1 LYKQVKVLKVD
12 KQNFMMKINSV
23 QANCYRF
30 TNHSGIYLQ
39 IGLGLL
45 LSLLLASLSP
55 IIHPAFASDIASG
68 GDVSSSASLPALRD
82 FVMTIKSGD
91 PRALVGV
98 YVPGLL
104 ALPIVQQPGDAPGYV
119 STQPGVATQFRMAKD
134 YGTDAL
140 LAHNYL
146 SGNLFFELEAG
157 QRVVL
162 IYGDGRVRFYEIKER
177 KSYQAISPNSP
188 YSNFI
193 DLDNPGTVLSAADV
207 FLKNFGIG
215 SQLVFQ
221 TCIESAGVESWGRL
235 FVKAEP
241 IRRRIAQGMWAS
253 RL

>member
-1 LYKQVKVLKVD
+1 MHNDNIQKVMLNNKYLQVNYQKL
-12 KQNFMMKINSV
+12 
-23 QANCYRF
+23 ANP
-30 TNHSGIYLQ
+30 SDIYLQ

-45 LSLLLASLSP
+45 LAIWLAFLSP
-55 IIHPAFASDIASG
+55 IIHPAFASDIPSG
-68 GDVSSSASLPALRD
+68 EDVSSSTSLPALRD
-82 FVMTIKSGD
+82 FVITVKSD
-91 PRALVGV
+91 EPRSLVGV

-146 SGNLFFELEAG
+146 SGNLFFDLEAG

-177 KSYQAISPNSP
+177 ISYQAISPNSP

-193 DLDNPGTVLSAADV
+193 DLDNPGTILSAADV

-241 IRRRIAQGMWAS
+241 IRRRIVLGMWAS

>member
-1 LYKQVKVLKVD
+1 MLNNTYVQVNYHKL
-12 KQNFMMKINSV
+12 
-23 QANCYRF
+23 ANPCD
-30 TNHSGIYLQ
+30 ICLQ

-45 LSLLLASLSP
+45 LALWLAFLSP
-55 IIHPAFASDIASG
+55 ILHPAFASDIPSG
-68 GDVSSSASLPALRD
+68 EDVSSSAPLPALRD
-82 FVMTIKSGD
+82 FVITVKSSE
-91 PRALVGV
+91 PRSLVGV

-104 ALPIVQQPGDAPGYV
+104 ALAIVQQPGDAPGYV

-146 SGNLFFELEAG
+146 SGHLFFELEAG

-177 KSYQAISPNSP
+177 ISYQAITPNSP

-193 DLDNPGTVLSAADV
+193 DLDNPGTILSAADV

-241 IRRRIAQGMWAS
+241 IRRRIALGMWAS

>member
-1 LYKQVKVLKVD
+1 MRKVD
-12 KQNFMMKINSV
+12 IQNVMMKNKSAQV
-23 QANCYRF
+23 NCQIF
-30 TNHSGIYLQ
+30 PNLSGTFLQ
-39 IGLGLL
+39 FGWGLL
-45 LSLLLASLSP
+45 LALLLASLSP
-55 IIHPAFASDIASG
+55 IIHPAFASETPSG
-68 GDVSSSASLPALRD
+68 GDSSSVSLPALRD
-82 FVMTIKSGD
+82 FVMSIKSGE

-98 YVPGLL
+98 YVPGLF

-119 STQPGVATQFRMAKD
+119 STQPGVATQFSMAKD

-162 IYGDGRVRFYEIKER
+162 VYGDGRVRFYEIKER
-177 KSYQAISPNSP
+177 NSYQALSPNSP

>member
-1 LYKQVKVLKVD
+1 MHNDNIQKVMLNNKYVQVNYQKL
-12 KQNFMMKINSV
+12 
-23 QANCYRF
+23 ANP
-30 TNHSGIYLQ
+30 SDIYLQ

-45 LSLLLASLSP
+45 LAIWLAFLSP
-55 IIHPAFASDIASG
+55 IIHPAFASDIPSG
-68 GDVSSSASLPALRD
+68 EDVSSSTSLPALRD
-82 FVMTIKSGD
+82 FVITVKSD
-91 PRALVGV
+91 EPRSLVGV

-146 SGNLFFELEAG
+146 SGNLFFDLEAG

-177 KSYQAISPNSP
+177 ISYQAISPNSP

-193 DLDNPGTVLSAADV
+193 DLDNPGTILSAADV

-241 IRRRIAQGMWAS
+241 IRRRIVLGMWAS

>member
-1 LYKQVKVLKVD
+1 
-12 KQNFMMKINSV
+12 MMKHNSAQV
-23 QANCYRF
+23 ICYKT
-30 TNHSGIYLQ
+30 TNLSSIYLP
-39 IGLGLL
+39 IGLGILL
-45 LSLLLASLSP
+45 ALLLAFISP
-55 IIHPAFASDIASG
+55 VIHPAFASDIPSG
-68 GDVSSSASLPALRD
+68 EDISSSAPLPTLRD
-82 FVMTIKSGD
+82 FVMTVKTSE
-91 PRALVGV
+91 PRSLVGV

-104 ALPIVQQPGDAPGYV
+104 ALAIVQQPGDAPGYV

-157 QRVVL
+157 QKVIL
-162 IYGDGRVRFYEIKER
+162 IYGDGRVRFFEIKER
-177 KSYQAISPNSP
+177 NSYQALSPNSP

-193 DLDNPGTVLSAADV
+193 DLDNPGIILSAADV
-207 FLKNFGIG
+207 FLKNFGID

-241 IRRRIAQGMWAS
+241 IHRRIALDRWAS

>member
-1 LYKQVKVLKVD
+1 MRNNN
-12 KQNFMMKINSV
+12 KQNIMMKINSTQV
-23 QANCYRF
+23 NCHILPNLSD
-30 TNHSGIYLQ
+30 TCLQ
-39 IGLGLL
+39 FGWA
-45 LSLLLASLSP
+45 LLLALLLVFLSP
-55 IIHPAFASDIASG
+55 IIHPAFASETPSG
-68 GDVSSSASLPALRD
+68 GDSSSVSLPALRD
-82 FVMTIKSGD
+82 FVMSIKSGE
-91 PRALVGV
+91 PRSLVGV

-104 ALPIVQQPGDAPGYV
+104 ALPIVQQPVDAPGYV
-119 STQPGVATQFRMAKD
+119 STQPGVATQFSMAKD

-162 IYGDGRVRFYEIKER
+162 VYGDGRVRFYEIKER
-177 KSYQAISPNSP
+177 NSYQALSPNSP

-207 FLKNFGIG
+207 FLKNFGLG
-215 SQLVFQ
+215 SHLVFQ

>member
-1 LYKQVKVLKVD
+1 MLNNKYVQV
-12 KQNFMMKINSV
+12 
-23 QANCYRF
+23 NCHKL
-30 TNHSGIYLQ
+30 TNPSDIYLQ
-39 IGLGLL
+39 IGLGLIL
-45 LSLLLASLSP
+45 ALLLTFLSP
-55 IIHPAFASDIASG
+55 IIHPAFASDIPSG
-68 GDVSSSASLPALRD
+68 EDVSSPAPLPALRD
-82 FVMTIKSGD
+82 FVITVKSGE

-98 YVPGLL
+98 YVPGLF

-119 STQPGVATQFRMAKD
+119 STQPGVATQFRMAKE

-162 IYGDGRVRFYEIKER
+162 VYGDGRVRFYEIKER
-177 KSYQAISPNSP
+177 NSYQALSPTSP

-221 TCIESAGVESWGRL
+221 TCIESAGLESWGRL

-241 IRRRIAQGMWAS
+241 IRRRIALGMWAS

>member
-1 LYKQVKVLKVD
+1 MKYNSPQV
-12 KQNFMMKINSV
+12 I
-23 QANCYRF
+23 CYNT
-30 TNHSGIYLQ
+30 TNLSSIYLP
-39 IGLGLL
+39 IGLGILL
-45 LSLLLASLSP
+45 ALLLAFISP
-55 IIHPAFASDIASG
+55 VIHPAFASDIPSG
-68 GDVSSSASLPALRD
+68 EDISSSAPLPTLRD
-82 FVMTIKSGD
+82 FVMTVKTSE
-91 PRALVGV
+91 PRSLVGV

-104 ALPIVQQPGDAPGYV
+104 ALAIVQQPGDAPGYV

-177 KSYQAISPNSP
+177 NSYQALSPTSP

-241 IRRRIAQGMWAS
+241 IRRRIALGKWAS

>member
-1 LYKQVKVLKVD
+1 MKKDSKQNIMMKNNYAQVKYHKL
-12 KQNFMMKINSV
+12 
-23 QANCYRF
+23 
-30 TNHSGIYLQ
+30 TNPTDIYLQ
-39 IGLGLL
+39 IGLGLFL
-45 LSLLLASLSP
+45 AILLAFLSP
-55 IIHPAFASDIASG
+55 IIHPAFASDIPSG
-68 GDVSSSASLPALRD
+68 EEVSSSAPLPALRD
-82 FVMTIKSGD
+82 FVITVKSGE
-91 PRALVGV
+91 PRSLVGV

-104 ALPIVQQPGDAPGYV
+104 ALPIVQQPGNAPGYV
-119 STQPGVATQFRMAKD
+119 STQPGVATQFRMAKV

-162 IYGDGRVRFYEIKER
+162 VYGDGRVKFFEIKER
-177 KSYQAISPNSP
+177 NSYQALSPNSP
-188 YSNFI
+188 YSNFL
-193 DLDNPGTVLSAADV
+193 DLDNPGSILSAADV

-241 IRRRIAQGMWAS
+241 IQRRTAQGMWAS

>member
-1 LYKQVKVLKVD
+1 MLQIRI
-12 KQNFMMKINSV
+12 QNFMMKNISEQVICHNP
-23 QANCYRF
+23 
-30 TNHSGIYLQ
+30 TNFSTLYWQLV
-39 IGLGLL
+39 LGVLL
-45 LSLLLASLSP
+45 ALLLAFSSP
-55 IIHPAFASDIASG
+55 ILHPAFASDNPGG
-68 GDVSSSASLPALRD
+68 GDVSSSASLPDLRD
-82 FVMTIKSGD
+82 FVRTIKSGE

-157 QRVVL
+157 QKVIL
-162 IYGDGRVRFYEIKER
+162 IYGDGRVRFFEIKER
-177 KSYQAISPNSP
+177 NSYQALSPNSP

-193 DLDNPGTVLSAADV
+193 DLDNPGIILSAADV
-207 FLKNFGIG
+207 FLKNFGID

-241 IRRRIAQGMWAS
+241 IHRRIALDRWAS